1 MKLLLSRIAEFIV
14 PSDQAPSDKAPSAQ
28 APSNQAATGQYDG
41 RAMAQGYSIDSR
53 TVQPGELFFA
63 VKGERL
69 DGHDFVEQALGRG
82 AIAAVVEKRQ
92 RARYSSS
99 ASLLA
104 VDDTLVALQT
114 LATAVRKIWGKTAI
128 AITGSMGKTTTK
140 EAMAHLL
147 AIKYRV
153 HRTKGNFNNHFGLPL
168 GLLTLEPEYDVAVVE
183 MGMSHPGEI
192 SALARIALPNHAVVT
207 NVAPVHLESFDSI
220 AGIARAKYELIEALP
235 HGGTA
240 VLNADDEYVSQFGR
254 NFKGKVVMF
263 GVKPAAHVQARVP
276 ARVPADV
283 RAENIEVLGPEGT
296 RFDLVS
302 HGMRQPVRSPL
313 LGKHNMY
320 NVLAAA
326 AVALEHGI
334 TPSEIAAALPSL
346 EPADKRGQ
354 VVQVGNITVL
364 YDCYNSS
371 PKALMAAVDTLAA
384 MPARRRIVAAGEMLE
399 LGATGEQLHRECG
412 RYMARNAAGSQ
423 ARSKIDFLL
432 GVRGL
437 AKPMVEAACEAGM
450 KAEFVATPEEAGEW
464 LARETREGD
473 VVLLKASRGVKLE
486 KALETWQ
493 RNSGD
498 RNAPCAGN

>member
-1 MKLLLSRIAEFIV
+1 MKLLLSRIGEFL
-14 PSDQAPSDKAPSAQ
+14 SA
-28 APSNQAATGQYDG
+28 SGQYDG
-41 RAMAQGYSIDSR
+41 ATAQGYSIDSR
-53 TVQPGELFFA
+53 TVQAGELFFA

-69 DGHDFVEQALGRG
+69 DGHDFVEQALSRG
-82 AIAAVVEKRQ
+82 AIAAVVRKDQ
-92 RARYSSS
+92 LARYSNLSGS
-99 ASLLA
+99 AGLLA

-128 AITGSMGKTTTK
+128 GVTGSMGKTTTK
-140 EAMAHLL
+140 ETMAHLL

-168 GLLTLEPEYDVAVVE
+168 GLLTLEPEYDIAVVE

-192 SALARIALPNHAVVT
+192 SALARIALPNQAVVT

-235 HGGTA
+235 HGGMA
-240 VLNADDEYVSQFGR
+240 VLNADDEYVCQFGR
-254 NFKGKVVMF
+254 DLKGKVVLF
-263 GVKPAAHVQARVP
+263 GLKPI
-276 ARVPADV
+276 VPADV
-283 RAENIEVLGPEGT
+283 RAENIEVLGAEGT

-302 HGMRQPVRSPL
+302 REMRQLVQSPL
-313 LGKHNMY
+313 VGKHNVY

-334 TPSEIAAALPSL
+334 TPSEIAGALPSL
-346 EPADKRGQ
+346 QPADKRGQ

-384 MPARRRIVAAGEMLE
+384 MPARRRMVVGGEMLE
-399 LGATGEQLHRECG
+399 LGPTGEELHRECG
-412 RYMARNAAGSQ
+412 RYMAGS
-423 ARSKIDFLL
+423 KLDFLL

-437 AKPMVEAACEAGM
+437 AKAMVEAACDAGM
-450 KAEFVATPEEAGEW
+450 KTEFVETPEEAGEW

-486 KALETWQ
+486 RALETWRQ
-493 RNSGD
+493 KSGNP
-498 RNAPCAGN
+498 NALPNGLGAS

>member
-1 MKLLLSRIAEFIV
+1 MKLLLSRIAEFIT
-14 PSDQAPSDKAPSAQ
+14 
-28 APSNQAATGQYDG
+28 ATGQYDG
-41 RAMAQGYSIDSR
+41 RATAQGYSIDSR

-69 DGHDFVEQALGRG
+69 DGHDFVEQALSRG
-82 AIAAVVEKRQ
+82 AIAAVVEKQ
-92 RARYSSS
+92 RLARYSNRDG
-99 ASLLA
+99 LLP

-114 LATAVRKIWGKTAI
+114 LATAVRKMWGKTAI
-128 AITGSMGKTTTK
+128 AVTGSMGKTTTK

-147 AIKYRV
+147 AIEYRV

-168 GLLTLEPEYDVAVVE
+168 GLLMLEPEYDLAVVE

-192 SALARIALPNHAVVT
+192 SALARIALPNQAVVT
-207 NVAPVHLESFDSI
+207 NVAPVHLESFESI
-220 AGIARAKYELIEALP
+220 AGIARAKYELIESLP

-240 VLNADDEYVSQFGR
+240 VLNADDEYVCQFGR
-254 NFKGKVVMF
+254 DFKGKVILF
-263 GVKPAAHVQARVP
+263 GFKST
-276 ARVPADV
+276 ADV

-302 HGMRQPVRSPL
+302 REVRQLVQSPL
-313 LGKHNMY
+313 LGKHNVS

-326 AVALEHGI
+326 AIALEHGI
-334 TPSEIAAALPSL
+334 TPSEIAQALPFL
-346 EPADKRGQ
+346 QPADKRGQ
-354 VVQVGNITVL
+354 VVQLGNISVL

-384 MPARRRIVAAGEMLE
+384 MPARRRIVVAGEMLE
-399 LGATGEQLHRECG
+399 LGATGEHLHRECG
-412 RYMARNAAGSQ
+412 RYIAGNAAGSGGG
-423 ARSKIDFLL
+423 SKLDFLL

-437 AKPMVEAACEAGM
+437 AKPMVEAAREVGM

-486 KALETWQ
+486 KALEKWQ
-493 RNSGD
+493 RKSGIPS
-498 RNAPCAGN
+498 APSAGN

>member
-1 MKLLLSRIAEFIV
+1 MKLSLSRIAEFIGAV
-14 PSDQAPSDKAPSAQ
+14 SLSSEV
-28 APSNQAATGQYDG
+28 
-41 RAMAQGYSIDSR
+41 AQGYSIDSR
-53 TVQPGELFFA
+53 TVQAGEVFFA

-69 DGHDFVEQALGRG
+69 DGHDFVEQALARG
-82 AIAAVVEKRQ
+82 AIAAVVRKDQ
-92 RARYSSS
+92 LARYAESFSGR
-99 ASLLA
+99 LLA
-104 VDDTLVALQT
+104 VDDTLVALQI

-128 AITGSMGKTTTK
+128 GITGSMGKTTTK

-183 MGMSHPGEI
+183 MGMSHSGEI
-192 SALARIALPNHAVVT
+192 AALARIALPNEGVVT
-207 NVAPVHLESFDSI
+207 NVAPVHLESFDSV

-254 NFKGKVVMF
+254 DFKGKVVMF
-263 GVKPAAHVQARVP
+263 GLKATAG
-276 ARVPADV
+276 VPADV
-283 RAENIEVLGPEGT
+283 RAENIEALGSEGT

-302 HGMRQPVRSPL
+302 NEVRQMVQSPL
-313 LGKHNMY
+313 LGKHNIY

-326 AVALEHGI
+326 AIALEHGI

-346 EPADKRGQ
+346 QAADKRGQ
-354 VVQVGNITVL
+354 VVQLGNITVL

-371 PKALMAAVDTLAA
+371 PKALQAAVDTLVA
-384 MPARRRIVAAGEMLE
+384 MPARRRIVVAGEMLE
-399 LGATGEQLHRECG
+399 LGTSAEQLHRECG
-412 RYMARNAAGSQ
+412 KYIAGSNV
-423 ARSKIDFLL
+423 DFLL

-437 AKPMVEAACEAGM
+437 ARPMVEAAREAAVGAEFG
-450 KAEFVATPEEAGEW
+450 AEFVDGPEEAGEW
-464 LARETREGD
+464 LARETRDGD

-486 KALETWQ
+486 KALEGWQ
-493 RNSGD
+493 KKIGF
-498 RNAPCAGN
+498 

>member
-1 MKLLLSRIAEFIV
+1 MKLLLSRIAEFIA
-14 PSDQAPSDKAPSAQ
+14 SDGQATSC
-28 APSNQAATGQYDG
+28 QYDG
-41 RAMAQGYSIDSR
+41 RETVQGYSIDSR

-69 DGHDFVEQALGRG
+69 DGHDFVGQALSRG
-82 AIAAVVEKRQ
+82 AIAAVVRKDQ
-92 RARYSSS
+92 LARYANS
-99 ASLLA
+99 AGLLP

-147 AIKYRV
+147 ASKYRV
-153 HRTKGNFNNHFGLPL
+153 HRTRGNFNNHFGLPL
-168 GLLTLEPEYDVAVVE
+168 GLLTLEPEYDLAVVE
-183 MGMSHPGEI
+183 MGMSHAGEI
-192 SALARIALPNHAVVT
+192 AALARIALPNQAVVT

-254 NFKGKVVMF
+254 DFKGKVILF
-263 GVKPAAHVQARVP
+263 GLKAV
-276 ARVPADV
+276 ADV

-302 HGMRQPVRSPL
+302 CLVSSEVRQAVQSPL
-313 LGKHNMY
+313 LGKHNVY
-320 NVLAAA
+320 NLLAAA
-326 AVALEHGI
+326 AIALEHGI

-346 EPADKRGQ
+346 QAADKRGQ
-354 VVQVGNITVL
+354 VVQLGNITVL

-371 PKALMAAVDTLAA
+371 PRALMAAVDTLAA
-384 MPARRRIVAAGEMLE
+384 LPGRRRIVVAGEMLE
-399 LGATGEQLHRECG
+399 LGLTGEPMHRECG
-412 RYMARNAAGSQ
+412 LYVAG
-423 ARSKIDFLL
+423 RKLDFLL

-437 AKPMVEAACEAGM
+437 AKAMVEAAREAGI

-486 KALETWQ
+486 KALETWRQ
-493 RNSGD
+493 RSGVPD
-498 RNAPCAGN
+498 ATGAGS

>member
-1 MKLLLSRIAEFIV
+1 MKLLLSRIAEFIGAV
-14 PSDQAPSDKAPSAQ
+14 SLSSEV
-28 APSNQAATGQYDG
+28 
-41 RAMAQGYSIDSR
+41 AQGYSIDSR

-69 DGHDFVEQALGRG
+69 DGHDFVEQALERG
-82 AIAAVVEKRQ
+82 AIAAVVRKDQ
-92 RARYSSS
+92 LARYAGLSSS
-99 ASLLA
+99 GPGGLLA
-104 VDDTLVALQT
+104 VDDTLVALQI

-128 AITGSMGKTTTK
+128 GVTGSMGKTTTK

-183 MGMSHPGEI
+183 MGMSHSGEI
-192 SALARIALPNHAVVT
+192 AALARIALPNEGVVT
-207 NVAPVHLESFDSI
+207 NVAPVHLESFDSV

-254 NFKGKVVMF
+254 DFKGKVVMF
-263 GVKPAAHVQARVP
+263 GFKAT
-276 ARVPADV
+276 ADV
-283 RAENIEVLGPEGT
+283 RAESVETLGAEGT

-302 HGMRQPVRSPL
+302 REVRQTVQSPL
-313 LGKHNMY
+313 LGKHNVY

-326 AVALEHGI
+326 AIALEHGI

-346 EPADKRGQ
+346 RAADKRGQ
-354 VVQVGNITVL
+354 VVQLGNIAVL

-371 PKALMAAVDTLAA
+371 PKALMAAVDTLVA
-384 MPARRRIVAAGEMLE
+384 MPARRRIVVAGEMLE
-399 LGATGEQLHRECG
+399 LGASAEQLHRECG
-412 RYMARNAAGSQ
+412 QYIAGSTV
-423 ARSKIDFLL
+423 DFLL

-437 AKPMVEAACEAGM
+437 AKPMVDAALEAGLGAEFA
-450 KAEFVATPEEAGEW
+450 AEFVDSPEEAGEW

-486 KALETWQ
+486 KSLETWQ
-493 RNSGD
+493 KKINVANTSGGAWAQGV
-498 RNAPCAGN
+498 RGLVRE

>member
-1 MKLLLSRIAEFIV
+1 MKLLLSRIAEFM
-14 PSDQAPSDKAPSAQ
+14 
-28 APSNQAATGQYDG
+28 AATGQYDG
-41 RAMAQGYSIDSR
+41 RATAQGYSIDSR

-69 DGHDFVEQALGRG
+69 DGHDFVEQALSRG
-82 AIAAVVEKRQ
+82 AIAAVVRKDQ
-92 RARYSSS
+92 QARYSKSG
-99 ASLLA
+99 LIV

-114 LATAVRKIWGKTAI
+114 LATAVRKIWAKTAI
-128 AITGSMGKTTTK
+128 GITGSMGKTTTK

-183 MGMSHPGEI
+183 MGMSHAGEI
-192 SALARIALPNHAVVT
+192 AALAHIALPNQAVVT

-220 AGIARAKYELIEALP
+220 GALARAKYELVEALP

-254 NFKGKVVMF
+254 DFKGKVVMF
-263 GVKPAAHVQARVP
+263 GLKAT
-276 ARVPADV
+276 ADV
-283 RAENIEVLGPEGT
+283 RAEDVEVLGVEGT

-302 HGMRQPVRSPL
+302 REMRQPVQSPL
-313 LGKHNMY
+313 LGKHNVY
-320 NVLAAA
+320 NLLAAA

-334 TPSEIAAALPSL
+334 TPSEIAAALASL
-346 EPADKRGQ
+346 KPADKRGQ
-354 VVQVGNITVL
+354 VVQLGNITVL

-384 MPARRRIVAAGEMLE
+384 MPARRRIVVAGEMLE
-399 LGATGEQLHRECG
+399 LGATAEQLHRECG
-412 RYMARNAAGSQ
+412 RYIAGSDV
-423 ARSKIDFLL
+423 DFVL

-437 AKPMVEAACEAGM
+437 SKPMVEAASEAGM

-464 LARETREGD
+464 LVRETREGD

-486 KALETWQ
+486 RALETWRQ
-493 RNSGD
+493 RSGVP
-498 RNAPCAGN
+498 NVLPTPEAQGANN

>member
-1 MKLLLSRIAEFIV
+1 MKLSLSRIAEFIAPAAQV
-14 PSDQAPSDKAPSAQ
+14 PASQASTD
-28 APSNQAATGQYDG
+28 QAATSQYDG
-41 RAMAQGYSIDSR
+41 RAIAQGYSIDSR

-69 DGHDFVEQALGRG
+69 DGHDFVEQAWSRG
-82 AIAAVVEKRQ
+82 AIAAVVRKDQ
-92 RARYSSS
+92 LARYSSS
-99 ASLLA
+99 TSSPAGLLT

-128 AITGSMGKTTTK
+128 GVTGSMGKTTTK

-168 GLLTLEPEYDVAVVE
+168 GLLTLESEYDVAVVE
-183 MGMSHPGEI
+183 MGMSHSGEI
-192 SALARIALPNHAVVT
+192 AALAHIALPNQGVVT

-254 NFKGKVVMF
+254 DFKGKVVMF
-263 GVKPAAHVQARVP
+263 GFKAA
-276 ARVPADV
+276 ADV
-283 RAENIEVLGPEGT
+283 RAENVEMLGPEGT

-302 HGMRQPVRSPL
+302 HEVRQPVQSPL
-313 LGKHNMY
+313 LGKHNVY
-320 NVLAAA
+320 NALAAA
-326 AVALEHGI
+326 AIALEHGI
-334 TPSEIAAALPSL
+334 TPSEIAAALPL
-346 EPADKRGQ
+346 LQPADKRGQ
-354 VVQVGNITVL
+354 VVQLGNITVL

-384 MPARRRIVAAGEMLE
+384 MTARRRIVVAGEMLE
-399 LGATGEQLHRECG
+399 LGTTAEQLHRECG
-412 RYMARNAAGSQ
+412 SYMAGSNV
-423 ARSKIDFLL
+423 DFLL
-432 GVRGL
+432 GVRGM
-437 AKPMVEAACEAGM
+437 AKPMVEAAQEAGL
-450 KAEFVATPEEAGEW
+450 KAEFVATPEEAGDW
-464 LARETREGD
+464 LAREGREGD

-493 RNSGD
+493 KKSGIPS
-498 RNAPCAGN
+498 APGAGN

>member
-1 MKLLLSRIAEFIV
+1 MKLLLSRIAEFIA
-14 PSDQAPSDKAPSAQ
+14 PTGQAP
-28 APSNQAATGQYDG
+28 TGQYDG

-69 DGHDFVEQALGRG
+69 DGHDFVEQALSGG
-82 AIAAVVEKRQ
+82 AIAAVVRKDQ
-92 RARYSSS
+92 VARYSNPTG
-99 ASLLA
+99 LLA
-104 VDDTLVALQT
+104 VDNTLVALQT
-114 LATAVRKIWGKTAI
+114 LATAVRKMWGKTAI
-128 AITGSMGKTTTK
+128 GITGSMGKTTTK
-140 EAMAHLL
+140 EAMTHLL

-168 GLLTLEPEYDVAVVE
+168 GLLTLEPEYDLAVVE
-183 MGMSHPGEI
+183 MGMSHSGEI
-192 SALARIALPNHAVVT
+192 SALARIALPNQGVVT

-220 AGIARAKYELIEALP
+220 AGIARAKYELVEALP

-240 VLNADDEYVSQFGR
+240 VLNADDEFVCQFGR
-254 NFKGKVVMF
+254 DFKGKVVMF
-263 GVKPAAHVQARVP
+263 GLKPA
-276 ARVPADV
+276 ADV
-283 RAENIEVLGPEGT
+283 RAENIEVLGPAGT

-302 HGMRQPVRSPL
+302 REMRQPVHSSL
-313 LGKHNMY
+313 LGRHNVY

-326 AVALEHGI
+326 AIALEHGI

-346 EPADKRGQ
+346 LPADKRGQ
-354 VVQVGNITVL
+354 VVQLGHVTVL

-384 MPARRRIVAAGEMLE
+384 MPARRRIVVAGEMLE
-399 LGATGEQLHRECG
+399 LGPTGEQLHRECG
-412 RYMARNAAGSQ
+412 RYIAGNAAGGQ
-423 ARSKIDFLL
+423 AGSKLDFLL

-437 AKPMVEAACEAGM
+437 AKPMVEAAREAGM

-486 KALETWQ
+486 EALETW
-493 RNSGD
+493 RLRSGIS
-498 RNAPCAGN
+498 NGLPAS